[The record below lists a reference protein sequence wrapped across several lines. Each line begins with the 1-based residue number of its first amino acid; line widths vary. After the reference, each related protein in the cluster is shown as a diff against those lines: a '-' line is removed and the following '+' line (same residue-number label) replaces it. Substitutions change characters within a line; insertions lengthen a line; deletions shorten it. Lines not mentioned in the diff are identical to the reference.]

1 MTNQEIARAFDK
13 VAFFLAL
20 KDENEFKISA
30 YSRAAKSLR
39 ELPVPV
45 EDLLLAGED
54 LTKIDGIGKVLA
66 QKIEDLVIIGSFKML
81 DELLAEF
88 PDSLYEMSQ
97 IKGVGPRT
105 IFKIF
110 DTHRI
115 RSLDELRRFLQSGEK
130 LAVPAPYEC
139 RIKEFFK
146 K

>member
-1 MTNQEIARAFDK
+1 MTNQEIGRTFDK

-20 KDENEFKISA
+20 KDENEFKINA
-30 YSRAAKSLR
+30 YARAARSIR
-39 ELPVPV
+39 ELPIPV

-66 QKIEDLVIIGSFKML
+66 QKVEDLVIIGSLKIL

-105 IFKIF
+105 ILKIF
-110 DTHRI
+110 DAHHI

-130 LAVPAPYEC
+130 LSVPAPCEC
-139 RIKEFFK
+139 RIREFFK